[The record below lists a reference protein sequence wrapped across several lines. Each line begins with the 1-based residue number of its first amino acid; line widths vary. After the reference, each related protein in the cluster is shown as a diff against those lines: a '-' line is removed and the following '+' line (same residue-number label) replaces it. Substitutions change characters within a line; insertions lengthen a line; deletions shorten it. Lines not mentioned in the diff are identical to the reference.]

1 MNTYRLKVSTPE
13 GLKFDGEAER
23 IVVRGALGDLAIL
36 AGHIPMMT
44 TIRPGTCRV
53 VTADGETRT
62 GATHGGIL
70 TVGKDSVIALL
81 GDWEVEE
88 NGTAQPGQ

>member
-1 MNTYRLKVSTPE
+1 MKTFPLKVSTPD

-53 VTADGETRT
+53 VDAEGNTHT
-62 GATHGGIL
+62 GKTGGGIL
-70 TVGKDSVIALL
+70 TVGKGNAIALL
-81 GDWEVEE
+81 GDWETE
-88 NGTAQPGQ
+88 

>member
-23 IVVRGALGDLAIL
+23 IVVRAALGDLAIL
-36 AGHIPMMT
+36 ADHVPMMT

-53 VTADGETRT
+53 VDAEGRT
-62 GATHGGIL
+62 IAGHTEGGIL
-70 TVGKDSVIALL
+70 TVGKESVIALL
-81 GDWEVEE
+81 GSWTIE
-88 NGTAQPGQ
+88 